1 MRHHTKNSIDAARV
15 EPLGEPVINPA
26 TEKPAQHSSFVLL
39 AVAALAIGLDVGV
52 ARITYG
58 VALPALARDLQLSLT
73 AAGLLGTLHLI
84 GYLLGT
90 LASPSLSAKVGA
102 LALCRAS
109 HFVFACAMLV
119 CGLTSDITMMAAGRF
134 VAGIAAGFGV
144 FSIFLIVFDAT
155 EPEKRSAAGSLVWSG
170 IGVAIVAS
178 GLASGLILDGGGWRL
193 SFVVPAALA
202 FAVAVFIPRTV
213 SVARV
218 QPKAADATSSRLAE
232 LTSVRWIF
240 LIAAYFLFAAGY
252 ISYTTFAGI
261 MLKGIGLSS
270 AGVTW
275 FWVMYGASSIAG
287 AALGAVL
294 LSGEFARR
302 IALSAALGSGAIGSL
317 LVVHGGNWSVFAASI
332 MVGLGSVTTPAIVTF
347 LIRSRTSDATYPFF
361 FTVGTAS
368 LGLGQLSGPAIG
380 GLVADWFG
388 LSAIGWLAA
397 AIYSGGMLAAA
408 ADGFF
413 GLRQP
418 VTTTNADAKED
429 RHALS
434 AS

>member
-1 MRHHTKNSIDAARV
+1 VCVTTFS
-15 EPLGEPVINPA
+15 
-26 TEKPAQHSSFVLL
+26 
-39 AVAALAIGLDVGV
+39 
-52 ARITYG
+52 
-58 VALPALARDLQLSLT
+58 LPAFARDLQLSLT

-90 LASPSLSAKVGA
+90 LASPTLNAKVGA

-119 CGLTSDITMMAAGRF
+119 CGLASDVTTMAAGRF
-134 VAGIAAGFGV
+134 VAGLAAGFGV

-178 GLASGLILDGGGWRL
+178 GLACGPILDGGAWRL
-193 SFVVPAALA
+193 SFIVPAILAL
-202 FAVAVFIPRTV
+202 AVAVLIPRTA
-213 SVARV
+213 SAARA
-218 QPKAADATSSRLAE
+218 QPKAADASPSRLAE
-232 LTSVRWIF
+232 LTSARWIF

-252 ISYTTFAGI
+252 ISYSTFAGV

-270 AGVTW
+270 GGVTW

-287 AALGAVL
+287 AALGAAL
-294 LSGEFARR
+294 LSGGFARR

-317 LVVHGGNWSVFAASI
+317 LVVHGENGSVFAASSVL
-332 MVGLGSVTTPAIVTF
+332 VGLGSVATPAIVTF
-347 LIRSRTSDATYPFF
+347 LIRNRTNDAAYPFF

-368 LGLGQLSGPAIG
+368 LGLGQLSGPAVG
-380 GLVADWFG
+380 GLLADWFG
-388 LSAIGWLAA
+388 PSAIGWFAA
-397 AIYSGGMLAAA
+397 ASYGAGMLAAA

-413 GLRQP
+413 GQRQP
-418 VTTTNADAKED
+418 HDNESNVKED
-429 RHALS
+429 RHALP

>member
-1 MRHHTKNSIDAARV
+1 MSLAPAKSQARV
-15 EPLGEPVINPA
+15 IMQRMRNGQFCSGVA
-26 TEKPAQHSSFVLL
+26 AQNSSFVLL
-39 AVAALAIGLDVGV
+39 AVAMLAIGLDVGV

-58 VALPALARDLQLSLT
+58 VVLPAFARDLQLSLT

-90 LASPSLSAKVGA
+90 LASPSLNAKVGA

-119 CGLTSDITMMAAGRF
+119 CGLASDVTTMAAGRF
-134 VAGIAAGFGV
+134 VAGLAAGFGV

-178 GLASGLILDGGGWRL
+178 GLACGPILDGGAWRL
-193 SFVVPAALA
+193 SFIVPAILAL
-202 FAVAVFIPRTV
+202 AVAVLIPRTA
-213 SVARV
+213 SAARA
-218 QPKAADATSSRLAE
+218 QPKAADASPSRLAE
-232 LTSVRWIF
+232 LTSARWIF

-252 ISYTTFAGI
+252 ISYSTFAGV

-270 AGVTW
+270 GGVTW

-287 AALGAVL
+287 AALGAAL
-294 LSGEFARR
+294 LSGGFARR

-317 LVVHGGNWSVFAASI
+317 LVVHGENGSVFAASSVL
-332 MVGLGSVTTPAIVTF
+332 VGLGSVATPAIVTF
-347 LIRSRTSDATYPFF
+347 LIRNRTNDAAYPFF

-368 LGLGQLSGPAIG
+368 LGLGQLSGPAVG
-380 GLVADWFG
+380 GLLADWFG
-388 LSAIGWLAA
+388 LSAIGWFAA
-397 AIYSGGMLAAA
+397 ASYGAGMLAAA

-413 GLRQP
+413 SQRQSM
-418 VTTTNADAKED
+418 TAANLKES
-429 RHALS
+429 RHALP
-434 AS
+434 AP

>member
-1 MRHHTKNSIDAARV
+1 MSLAPAKSQARV
-15 EPLGEPVINPA
+15 IMQRMRNGQFCSGVA
-26 TEKPAQHSSFVLL
+26 AQNSSFVLL
-39 AVAALAIGLDVGV
+39 AVAMLAIGLDVGV

-58 VALPALARDLQLSLT
+58 VVLPAFARDLQLSLT

-90 LASPSLSAKVGA
+90 LASPTLNAKVSA

-119 CGLTSDITMMAAGRF
+119 CGLASDVTTMAAGRF
-134 VAGIAAGFGV
+134 VAGLAAGFGV
-144 FSIFLIVFDAT
+144 FSIFLILFDAT

-178 GLASGLILDGGGWRL
+178 GLACGPILDGGAWRL
-193 SFVVPAALA
+193 SFIVPAILAL
-202 FAVAVFIPRTV
+202 AVAVLIPRTA
-213 SVARV
+213 SAARA
-218 QPKAADATSSRLAE
+218 QPKAADASPSRLAE
-232 LTSVRWIF
+232 LTSGRWIF

-252 ISYTTFAGI
+252 ISYSTFAGV

-270 AGVTW
+270 GGVTW

-287 AALGAVL
+287 AALGAAL
-294 LSGEFARR
+294 LSGGFARR

-317 LVVHGGNWSVFAASI
+317 LVVHGENGSVFAASSVL
-332 MVGLGSVTTPAIVTF
+332 VGLGSVATPAIVTF
-347 LIRSRTSDATYPFF
+347 LIRNRTNDAAYPFF

-368 LGLGQLSGPAIG
+368 LGLGQLSGPAVG
-380 GLVADWFG
+380 GLLADWFG
-388 LSAIGWLAA
+388 LSAIGWFAA
-397 AIYSGGMLAAA
+397 ASYGAGMLAAA

-413 GLRQP
+413 SQRQSM
-418 VTTTNADAKED
+418 TAANLKES
-429 RHALS
+429 RHALP
-434 AS
+434 AP

>member
-1 MRHHTKNSIDAARV
+1 MSLAPAKSQARV
-15 EPLGEPVINPA
+15 IMQRMRNGQFCSGVA
-26 TEKPAQHSSFVLL
+26 AQNSSFVLL
-39 AVAALAIGLDVGV
+39 AVAMLAIGLDVGV

-58 VALPALARDLQLSLT
+58 VVLPAFARDLQLSLT

-90 LASPSLSAKVGA
+90 LASPTLNAKVGA
-102 LALCRAS
+102 LALCHAS

-119 CGLTSDITMMAAGRF
+119 CGLASDVTTMAAGRF
-134 VAGIAAGFGV
+134 VAGLAAGFGV

-178 GLASGLILDGGGWRL
+178 GLACGPILDGGAWRL
-193 SFVVPAALA
+193 SFIVPAILAL
-202 FAVAVFIPRTV
+202 AVAVLIPRTA
-213 SVARV
+213 SAARA
-218 QPKAADATSSRLAE
+218 QPKAADASPSRLAE
-232 LTSVRWIF
+232 LTSARWIF

-252 ISYTTFAGI
+252 ISYSTFAGV

-270 AGVTW
+270 GGVTW

-287 AALGAVL
+287 AALGAAL
-294 LSGEFARR
+294 LSGGFARR

-317 LVVHGGNWSVFAASI
+317 LVVHGENGSVFAASSVL
-332 MVGLGSVTTPAIVTF
+332 VGLGSVATPAIVTF
-347 LIRSRTSDATYPFF
+347 LIRNRTNDAAYPFF

-368 LGLGQLSGPAIG
+368 LGLGQLSGPAVG
-380 GLVADWFG
+380 GLLADWFG
-388 LSAIGWLAA
+388 LSAIGWFAA
-397 AIYSGGMLAAA
+397 ASYGAGMLAAA

-413 GLRQP
+413 SQRQSM
-418 VTTTNADAKED
+418 TAANLKES
-429 RHALS
+429 RHALP
-434 AS
+434 AP

>member
-1 MRHHTKNSIDAARV
+1 MSLAPAKSQARV
-15 EPLGEPVINPA
+15 IMQRMRNGQFCSGVA
-26 TEKPAQHSSFVLL
+26 AQNSSFVLL
-39 AVAALAIGLDVGV
+39 AVAMLAIGLDVGV

-58 VALPALARDLQLSLT
+58 VALPAFARDLQLSLT

-90 LASPSLSAKVGA
+90 LASPTLNAKVGA

-119 CGLTSDITMMAAGRF
+119 CGLASDVTTMAAGRF
-134 VAGIAAGFGV
+134 VAGLAAGFGV

-178 GLASGLILDGGGWRL
+178 GLACGPILDGGAWRL
-193 SFVVPAALA
+193 SFIVPAILAL
-202 FAVAVFIPRTV
+202 AVAVLIPRTA
-213 SVARV
+213 SAARA
-218 QPKAADATSSRLAE
+218 QPKAADASPSRLAE
-232 LTSVRWIF
+232 LTSARWIF

-252 ISYTTFAGI
+252 ISYSTFAGV

-270 AGVTW
+270 GGVTW

-287 AALGAVL
+287 AALGAAL
-294 LSGEFARR
+294 LSGGFARR

-317 LVVHGGNWSVFAASI
+317 LVVHGENGSVFAASSVL
-332 MVGLGSVTTPAIVTF
+332 VGLGSVATPAIVTF
-347 LIRSRTSDATYPFF
+347 LIRNRTNDAAYPFF

-368 LGLGQLSGPAIG
+368 LGLGQLSGPAVG
-380 GLVADWFG
+380 GLLADWFG
-388 LSAIGWLAA
+388 LSAIGWFAA
-397 AIYSGGMLAAA
+397 ASYGAGMLAAA

-413 GLRQP
+413 SQRQSM
-418 VTTTNADAKED
+418 TAANLKES
-429 RHALS
+429 RHALP
-434 AS
+434 AP